1 MSFCPNCGEMT
12 EENQQVCVKCGITLT
27 GTEGQ
32 KASKRFFV
40 PINYSDVKT
49 IIPKGD
55 KIIYSAVFN
64 VSHPDPSRRSMF
76 PVEFKTHVLLTE
88 RGMAFQLGSIK
99 QNQYL
104 PWNRLFQIFP
114 GAMMVKIGR
123 ILYTFMFHTNP
134 QYETPEEFEMRPWR
148 FYFEFAAIAI
158 NEKKRTGITYNL
170 KKIEKMWDKFE
181 YLLGEEEIEFFRTNN
196 DYNEFK
202 KHMPKLQD
210 ALYKAAPKM
219 ARPFI
224 KRYGLF
230 RE

>member
-12 EENQQVCVKCGITLT
+12 EENQQVCAKCGTTLT

-40 PINYSDVKT
+40 PINYSDLKAV
-49 IIPKGD
+49 IPEGEA
-55 KIIYSAVFN
+55 IIYSAIFN
-64 VSHPDPSRRSMF
+64 VSHPVPNHPF

-88 RGMAFQLGSIK
+88 RGMAYQMGGIK
-99 QNQYL
+99 KNEYL
-104 PWNRLFQIFP
+104 PWNKLYQIFP
-114 GAMMVKIGR
+114 GAMVVKLGMSV
-123 ILYTFMFHTNP
+123 YSFMFHTNP
-134 QYETPEEFEMRPWR
+134 QYETPEEFEMRPWK
-148 FYFEFAAIAI
+148 FYFEFAPIVI
-158 NEKKRTGITYNL
+158 NEKKRTGHAYNL
-170 KKIEKMWDKFE
+170 KKIEKIWNKFE
-181 YLLGEEEIEFFRTNN
+181 YLLGEEEIEFFKNNN

-224 KRYGLF
+224 KKFQGLSS
-230 RE
+230 